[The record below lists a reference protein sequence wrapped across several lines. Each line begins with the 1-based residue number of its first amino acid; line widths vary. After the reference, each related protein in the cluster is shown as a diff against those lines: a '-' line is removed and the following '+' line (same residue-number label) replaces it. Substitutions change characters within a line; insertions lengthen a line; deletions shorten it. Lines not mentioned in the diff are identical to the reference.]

1 MTHAD
6 MWNAIDSFAR
16 SRNMTCSCMARRS
29 GLDSTTLNRSKRWT
43 RDGKPRWPSMQSL
56 AKVLDS
62 NDAYM
67 IDFARFAQ
75 CLMEKKN
82 KCVALKNAGLFP
94 AFFIRAK

>member
-1 MTHAD
+1 MGMQITWRKEREMTHAD
-6 MWNAIDSFAR
+6 MWNAIDDFAR

-62 NDAYM
+62 NNAYM
-67 IDFARFAQ
+67 IDFARFCPMPKDA
-75 CLMEKKN
+75 EK
-82 KCVALKNAGLFP
+82 
-94 AFFIRAK
+94 